1 MIRDRIALDLPA
13 YLHLLAGHYHQD
25 AAYYSD
31 RPDGTDDWLL
41 IATAAGM
48 GQFAVEGKPTLYA
61 MPGRVA
67 LLAPGQAHN
76 YRTEIATGVWELL
89 WVHFHPRPHWFEWL
103 EWPRHSNGI
112 MNLDFDAEGWS
123 EFVGCFTRM
132 YAWAA
137 SPAPHGC
144 DLAMNGL
151 EELLLRCH
159 SLILLRRHHCD
170 ARVLD
175 VIQYIH
181 QHLEDDL
188 SVDVLARFA
197 CLSTS
202 RLAHLFR
209 DEVGISPLQYL
220 DLQRIEKAKQLLVRT
235 RLPVGHIAG
244 QVGMDPVYFSQRF
257 SQHTGVSPRAY
268 RKLQPCGN
276 VGAGPACKRV
286 ITNSSE
292 S

>member
-13 YLHLLAGHYHQD
+13 YLHLLAGHYFQD
-25 AAYYSD
+25 GSYYST

-48 GQFAVEGKPTLYA
+48 GRFVVEDEPLLYA
-61 MPGRVA
+61 IPGRVA

-76 YRTEIATGVWELL
+76 YRTDPGAGSWELL

-103 EWPRHSNGI
+103 EWPRHPNGI
-112 MNLDFDAEGWS
+112 MNLDFSEVDWD
-123 EFVGCFTRM
+123 EFVGCFKRM

-137 SPAPHGC
+137 SAAPHGC
-144 DLAMNGL
+144 ELAMNGL

-159 SLILLRRHHCD
+159 SLILQRRDNCD

-188 SVDVLARFA
+188 SVDVLAQLV
-197 CLSTS
+197 CLSSS

-209 DEVGISPLQYL
+209 YEVGISPVQYL
-220 DLQRIEKAKQLLVRT
+220 DLQRMEKAKQLLVRT
-235 RLPVGHIAG
+235 RLPIGVIAT

-257 SQHTGVSPRAY
+257 KQHTNLSPRTY
-268 RKLQPCGN
+268 RKQLPCNN
-276 VGAGPACKRV
+276 VRHDVGDRSMLAQSVG
-286 ITNSSE
+286 
-292 S
+292 